1 MWKYGVR
8 CAGIW
13 IVYYKRGVNM
23 KRITNKVCKVA
34 SAVCM
39 AVGIALL
46 SVGTYLSFCEVV
58 K

>member
-1 MWKYGVR
+1 
-8 CAGIW
+8 
-13 IVYYKRGVNM
+13 M
-23 KRITNKVCKVA
+23 KRIANKVCKVA